1 MAGEKKKDNR
11 TVCTMVGNAIR
22 SLCQMIVLVH
32 EGTFACDII
41 DHNEE
46 ISNLGRPER
55 YEDFRDDLYIHLHPQ
70 DREQFLTFS
79 DPEHLV
85 RELSVKLF
93 TMYQCRIRHQNG
105 RYYWSEITVCN
116 AQEEDSPKGSDFL
129 FLIRDIHK
137 WKKKEL
143 RQEAEQRA
151 MLGVLRDEYDRL
163 FEENMRDEQTGCYNR
178 KGMNYY
184 TDLVLEDARRNGKH
198 LFVCVSDL
206 NGLKHLNDTYG
217 HAAGDE
223 AIAAVSSELLKAAP
237 TGSHI
242 VRTGG
247 DEFLLM
253 AALDPDSREPEE
265 MGPKLDRGIAAYNQ
279 ANPRPFTVGASYGWV
294 FLPLRDD
301 MTDLDEYIEMADA
314 RMYEMRAERDQY
326 RRD

>member
-1 MAGEKKKDNR
+1 MNEKDNIN
-11 TVCTMVGNAIR
+11 TYISNAIR
-22 SLCQMIVLVH
+22 TLHQMIVLVDD
-32 EGTFACDII
+32 GSFACHIL
-41 DHNEE
+41 DHNREL
-46 ISNLGRPER
+46 SNLGEPAYYGNLRDSLYVNVHPE
-55 YEDFRDDLYIHLHPQ
+55 
-70 DREQFLTFS
+70 DREGFAAFS
-79 DPEHLV
+79 EPGHLV
-85 RELSVKLF
+85 KELSARLYV
-93 TMYQCRIRHQNG
+93 MYQCRIRRSNG
-105 RYYWSEITVCN
+105 RYYWSEIVICN
-116 AQEEDSPKGSDFL
+116 GLEEDRTDGNEFL
-129 FLIRDIHK
+129 ILIRDINR

-143 RQEAEQRA
+143 RAEAEQRA

-237 TGSHI
+237 TGSRI

-265 MGPKLDRGIAAYNQ
+265 MGPKLDQGIAAYNQ
-279 ANPRPFTVGASYGWV
+279 ANPRPFMVGASYGWV
-294 FLPLRDD
+294 FLPPRDD